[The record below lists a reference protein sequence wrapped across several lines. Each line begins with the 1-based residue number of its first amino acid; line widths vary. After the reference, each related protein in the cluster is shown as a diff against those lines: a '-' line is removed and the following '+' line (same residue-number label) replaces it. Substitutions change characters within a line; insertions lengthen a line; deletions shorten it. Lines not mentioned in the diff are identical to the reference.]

1 MRKKQRKHSL
11 LNKKNCK
18 YGRIAFLM
26 AIIALVVFAI
36 AVYIAFRQ
44 KGAAGSVVGY
54 MGLSAFVLSFAGFI
68 IGLLSFK
75 EEEKEMF
82 YGWLGSFCN
91 AFVWLFMIGVFLAFV

>member
-1 MRKKQRKHSL
+1 MRRKQRKHSL

-18 YGRIAFLM
+18 YGRISFLM
-26 AIIALVVFAI
+26 AVVAFVIFAV

-44 KGAAGSVVGY
+44 KGAAGVTVGY
-54 MGLSAFVLSFAGFI
+54 MGLFAFLFSFIGFI

-75 EEEKEMF
+75 EEDKEMF

-91 AFVWLFMIGVFLAFV
+91 AFVWLFMIGVFLAFI